1 MEISTDIV
9 AGVAIIHLSN
19 RVNSSVGEELTSTV
33 NRLLD
38 EGHLEFVVR
47 LEPVS
52 SIDSAALGDIVRAY
66 TTVRRRG
73 GSLKLEGLDQLL
85 RDILGLTKLRR
96 SFETS
101 GAAVAGGVLFLVI
114 VVIIWMSGGALGIR

>member
-1 MEISTDIV
+1 VEISTDIV